1 MLSLGVERLD
11 QSSDLMSIM
20 TSHSETEG
28 FVVPRH
34 SRLERFNQIRLIFR
48 LDPSRDR
55 RAAAIA
61 IESFVLVPRG
71 L

>member
-1 MLSLGVERLD
+1 MPS
-11 QSSDLMSIM
+11 
-20 TSHSETEG
+20 
-28 FVVPRH
+28 H

-48 LDPSRDR
+48 LDPSRNR
-55 RAAAIA
+55 QAAAIA